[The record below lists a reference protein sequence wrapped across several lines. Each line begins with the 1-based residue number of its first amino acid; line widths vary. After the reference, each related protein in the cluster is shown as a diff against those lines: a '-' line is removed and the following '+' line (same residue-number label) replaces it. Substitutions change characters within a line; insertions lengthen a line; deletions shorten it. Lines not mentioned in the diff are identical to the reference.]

1 MVCPTTAFAAWDSM
15 NLCVVLSFIKG
26 FFERKKGRRKKG
38 GGGGG
43 GTRNCCGSV
52 VYSFLWYN
60 DDTEPNHLLHF
71 IANKWEVV

>member
-1 MVCPTTAFAAWDSM
+1 MKD
-15 NLCVVLSFIKG
+15 
-26 FFERKKGRRKKG
+26 FERKKEEREKG

-43 GTRNCCGSV
+43 GGTHNCCGSV

-71 IANKWEVV
+71 IANEWEVV